1 MNYNNGKLEDL
12 PMLLDRIKHK
22 KSMERYVRSLCEEP
36 VPQHTIDFWI
46 DAYEEFL
53 RCEEQVRRLGE
64 RFGCGLLSFAAYRLL
79 CAQEKLDKCEEELG
93 VHPYE
98 RKRYTFNR

>member
-1 MNYNNGKLEDL
+1 MRSKQYETLLNKVSQKKLLE
-12 PMLLDRIKHK
+12 
-22 KSMERYVRSLCEEP
+22 EYVRTLCEES

-46 DAYEEFL
+46 AAYEEFL

-93 VHPYE
+93 IHPCE
-98 RKRYTFNR
+98 RKRYEF

>member
-1 MNYNNGKLEDL
+1 MTYKNKKTYSFSWLNEKKAARLRLE
-12 PMLLDRIKHK
+12 
-22 KSMERYVRSLCEEP
+22 ERVRSLCEEP

-93 VHPYE
+93 IHPCE
-98 RKRYTFNR
+98 RKRYKFE